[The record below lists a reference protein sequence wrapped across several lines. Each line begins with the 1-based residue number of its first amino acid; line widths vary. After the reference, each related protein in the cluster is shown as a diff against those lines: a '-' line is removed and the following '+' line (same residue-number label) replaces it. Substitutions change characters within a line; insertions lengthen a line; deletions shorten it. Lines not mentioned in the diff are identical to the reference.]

1 MRGSAHLESL
11 KRTERNG
18 GLMEKTPLVS
28 VRVATYNHENY
39 IAQCLEGILM
49 QRTTFPFEVIVG
61 EDCSTDG
68 TRAVV
73 ADYARRF
80 PGHIRALLHDTNLG
94 GQKNSFLNHQACRGK
109 YHAMTEGDDYWID
122 PLKLQRQVDFM
133 EAHPEV
139 SLCFHNALILNE
151 RHAATR
157 LYFER
162 PFQQILAFDDIYSQA
177 LPTASVM
184 ARADILASLPEWR
197 LKIWCGDLLFRLW
210 CLHHGSFAYLD
221 RIMSVYRRHATGMSV
236 QRWKLGHKAHFEDVL
251 FVLREFDKETRFTHT
266 DALQHEIARNRQM
279 QLRLRFGFGYMIFCP
294 RHVMKLIGE
303 YANVLRQK
311 RRLFNG

>member
-1 MRGSAHLESL
+1 LLVNEQ
-11 KRTERNG
+11 
-18 GLMEKTPLVS
+18 PLVS
-28 VRVATYNHENY
+28 VRVATYNHERW
-39 IAQCLEGILM
+39 ISQCLEGILM

-68 TRAVV
+68 TRAIV

-80 PGHIRALLHDTNLG
+80 PDRIRARLHDTNLG
-94 GQKNSFLNHQACRGK
+94 GQKNSYLNHQACRGK

-151 RHAATR
+151 RIAATR
-157 LYFER
+157 LYFET
-162 PFQQILAFDDIYSQA
+162 PFQKILDFDAIYTQS

-184 ARADILASLPEWR
+184 ARADILATLPEWR

-210 CLHHGSFAYLD
+210 CLHHGPFAYLD
-221 RIMSVYRRHATGMSV
+221 QIMSVYRRHDKGLEVSRRRSSHQAY
-236 QRWKLGHKAHFEDVL
+236 FDDVL
-251 FVLREFDKETRFTHT
+251 FTLGEFDKATGFTHT
-266 DALQHEIARNRQM
+266 DAIHREIARM
-279 QLRLRFGFGYMIFCP
+279 QQDRLRHRLGFVYSLLHPEHLMM
-294 RHVMKLIGE
+294 RVRE
-303 YANVLRQK
+303 YLKVIRQK
-311 RRLFNG
+311 RGLFN

>member
-1 MRGSAHLESL
+1 
-11 KRTERNG
+11 
-18 GLMEKTPLVS
+18 METTPLVS
-28 VRVATYNHENY
+28 IRVATYNHERY

-68 TRAVV
+68 TRAIV

-80 PGHIRALLHDTNLG
+80 PDRIRALLHDTNLG
-94 GQKNSFLNHQACRGK
+94 GQKNSYLNHQACRGK

-151 RHAATR
+151 RLAATR
-157 LYFER
+157 LYFET
-162 PFQQILAFDDIYSQA
+162 PFQEILDFDAIYTQS

-184 ARADILASLPEWR
+184 ARADILATLPEWR

-210 CLHHGSFAYLD
+210 CLHHGPFAYLD
-221 RIMSVYRRHATGMSV
+221 KIMSVYRRHDKGLEVSRRRSRSQAYFG
-236 QRWKLGHKAHFEDVL
+236 DVL
-251 FVLREFDKETRFTHT
+251 FTLGEFDKATGFVHT
-266 DALQHEIARNRQM
+266 DAIHREIARM
-279 QLRLRFGFGYMIFCP
+279 QQHRSQHRLGFLYAILHPGHFKM
-294 RHVMKLIGE
+294 RVRE
-303 YANVLRQK
+303 YLKVIRQK
-311 RRLFNG
+311 RGLFN